1 MKCPYFTPA
10 HEKDVLRLVA
20 QRVALNERLPEGVLC
35 RECDYWVACL
45 YDNLKE
51 RCPLGLKEPK

>member
-1 MKCPYFTPA
+1 MTREA
-10 HEKDVLRLVA
+10 DIARLAA

-35 RECDYWVACL
+35 RECDHWVACL

-51 RCPLGLKEPK
+51 PCPLGLKG